1 MGFARYDKG
10 FDPMRT
16 VSLPLV
22 SAKFGNQRGVVLV
35 VVLWLFIFLFVVALD
50 FSASMREDAAAAQRY
65 GEDVDYY
72 YLALAGITEGVY
84 RLLQQPSQGG
94 ETEAAQ
100 ASEPADGAWVEGQLG
115 EGLYRVRVVDE
126 GGKVNLNR
134 ADEDILRRIFRNLG
148 VEEDQVNVLV
158 DSILDWR
165 DADDLH
171 RVNGA
176 ESDYYQALPNP
187 YSAKNGAFDAVEDLL
202 WVRGMSPELF
212 YGFGADGARRIDLRE
227 IFTVDSQLTRVNLRT
242 ANAAVIHALLGVS
255 LKEADKFVDDRR
267 KLSEKTFADLLR
279 LFTPSA
285 SGLLQQY
292 FVFAPPAVVAIE
304 AGGYEEGSTT
314 ERRIRAVARLGGGNR
329 SVEILRWV
337 DEDSNPLDR
346 KRA

>member
-1 MGFARYDKG
+1 MGFAHHDKS

-16 VSLPLV
+16 ASFSLL
-22 SAKFGNQRGVVLV
+22 SAGFANQRGIVLV

-65 GEDVDYY
+65 GEDVDDY

-84 RLLQQPSQGG
+84 RLLWQPAQSG
-94 ETEAAQ
+94 ETEAAEV
-100 ASEPADGAWVEGQLG
+100 SEQADGLWSEGELG
-115 EGLYRVRVVDE
+115 TGLYRLRMVDE

-148 VEEDQVNVLV
+148 VEEERINILV

-165 DADDLH
+165 DSDDLH

-176 ESDYYQALPNP
+176 ESDYYQALPYP

-212 YGFGADGARRIDLRE
+212 YGLGDDGLRGIDLRD
-227 IFTVDSQLTRVNLRT
+227 IFTVDSQLTRINLRT
-242 ANAAVIHALLGVS
+242 ANAAVIHVLLGLS
-255 LKEADKFVDDRR
+255 LKEAEKFVDDRR

-279 LFTPSA
+279 LLAPSA

-292 FVFAPPAVVAIE
+292 FVFAPPSVVAIE
-304 AGGYEEGSTT
+304 AGGYQENSST
-314 ERRIRAVARLGGGNR
+314 ERRIRAVVRLGGGNR
-329 SVEILRWV
+329 SVEILRWL

-346 KRA
+346 KRG